1 MRYFVSG
8 HRDLTISEFRE
19 HYVPLIQKII
29 KDDVWCEF
37 VVGFCEGCDLMFI
50 EWMTEHA
57 PSHDLLVFHCT
68 HIPENFWDDY
78 PNIYLYP
85 CDDFETCDTAMTRN
99 SDFDI
104 AWVRLGREDSHTAKN
119 IKRRYNL

>member
-50 EWMTEHA
+50 EWMKEHA
-57 PSHDLLVFHCT
+57 PSHDLLVFYCT
-68 HIPENFWDDY
+68 NIPENFWDDY
-78 PNIYLYP
+78 PNIYLYY

-104 AWVRLGREDSHTAKN
+104 AWIRPGREDSHTAKN

>member
-8 HRDLTISEFRE
+8 HRDLTISEFSE

-37 VVGFCEGCDLMFI
+37 VVGFCDGCDLMFI
-50 EWMTEHA
+50 EWMKEHA

-78 PNIYLYP
+78 PNIYLYQ
-85 CDDFETCDTAMTRN
+85 CDDHETCDTAMTRN

-104 AWVRLGREDSHTAKN
+104 AWVRLGREDSYTAKN

>member
-50 EWMTEHA
+50 EWMKEHA

>member
-29 KDDVWCEF
+29 RDDVWCEF

-50 EWMTEHA
+50 EWMKEHA

-78 PNIYLYP
+78 PNIYLYH

-104 AWVRLGREDSHTAKN
+104 AWVRLGREDSYTAKN
-119 IKRRYNL
+119 IKRRYGF

>member
-50 EWMTEHA
+50 EWMKEHA

-68 HIPENFWDDY
+68 HIPENFWDNY
-78 PNIYLYP
+78 PNIYLYK
-85 CDDFETCDTAMTRN
+85 CDDHETCDTAMTRN

-104 AWVRLGREDSHTAKN
+104 AWVRLGRENSHTAKN